1 MGFLSFNES
10 YYRRRLAKFEHKP
23 ITRADLTEAKQSL
36 KVLDDE
42 EFGLSGLVDKLI
54 SDSSD
59 VPRSCRI
66 SSARQVELR
75 KSAPG

>member
-10 YYRRRLAKFEHKP
+10 YYRRRLEQFERRP

-36 KVLDDE
+36 KVLADE
-42 EFGLSGLVDKLI
+42 EFGLSGLVNRLI

-59 VPRSCRI
+59 VPRSCRM
-66 SSARQVELR
+66 SSARQGE
-75 KSAPG
+75 

>member
-10 YYRRRLAKFEHKP
+10 YYRRRLAKFERKP

-36 KVLDDE
+36 KVLADE
-42 EFGLSGLVDKLI
+42 EFGLSGLVNKLI

-75 KSAPG
+75 TSAPG

>member
-10 YYRRRLAKFEHKP
+10 YYRRRLEQLERRP

-36 KVLDDE
+36 KVLADE
-42 EFGLSGLVDKLI
+42 EFGLSGLVNKLI

-59 VPRSCRI
+59 VPRSCRM
-66 SSARQVELR
+66 SSARQGE
-75 KSAPG
+75 